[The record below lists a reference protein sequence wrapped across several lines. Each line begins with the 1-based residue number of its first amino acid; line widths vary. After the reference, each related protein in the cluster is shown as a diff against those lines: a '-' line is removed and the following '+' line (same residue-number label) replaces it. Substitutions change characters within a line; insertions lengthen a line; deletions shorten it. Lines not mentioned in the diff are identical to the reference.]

1 MKKLFLFAA
10 MLTIVVASA
19 FGAGV
24 NGLVPQK
31 VLLSDM
37 SVVANGDDDVDLYL
51 DCFENAVKSKD
62 MELAAKI
69 ANILYGM
76 YMTDAQE
83 KRFTKI
89 ENKISKKDYRIYRD
103 NLRFFASKPAPA
115 QDGYDDFYVEPYADD
130 NTYDDGQSFVDDIA
144 NAFSSFFNDLG
155 IDNPDSS
162 SWHYERHDT
171 IDGGGML
178 DVFVD
183 AFNNFM
189 FSDDGSEVQGKSD
202 VDASEIDSMLD
213 EYEKYVNLAVGALRN
228 VMRGDEAAMNDFDE
242 YSRKASAIS
251 DNINKNGNKMSSAQ
265 FKRYMHIWGGM
276 VTGMF

>member
-37 SVVANGDDDVDLYL
+37 SVVANDDDDVDLYL

-130 NTYDDGQSFVDDIA
+130 NTYDDGTTNVTIPSMVVECSMCLSMPSITLCLVTTVPKCRESRLPTRRKSILCSTSTKNMSIWQSEPYA
-144 NAFSSFFNDLG
+144 MSC
-155 IDNPDSS
+155 
-162 SWHYERHDT
+162 
-171 IDGGGML
+171 
-178 DVFVD
+178 
-183 AFNNFM
+183 
-189 FSDDGSEVQGKSD
+189 
-202 VDASEIDSMLD
+202 
-213 EYEKYVNLAVGALRN
+213 
-228 VMRGDEAAMNDFDE
+228 AAT
-242 YSRKASAIS
+242 RL
-251 DNINKNGNKMSSAQ
+251 Q
-265 FKRYMHIWGGM
+265 
-276 VTGMF
+276 